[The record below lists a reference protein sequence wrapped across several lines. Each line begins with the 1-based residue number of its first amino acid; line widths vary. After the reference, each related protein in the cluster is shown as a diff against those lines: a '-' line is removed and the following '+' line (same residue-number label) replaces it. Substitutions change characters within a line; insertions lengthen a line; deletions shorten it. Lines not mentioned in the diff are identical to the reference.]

1 MRERITP
8 PWALILAGGDS
19 TWSRPLPAHIAGDAR
34 PQQFCRPEPSGHY
47 VSDDAVFMS
56 HATSAVERSH
66 RGRPC
71 RVVRLAEA
79 G

>member
-8 PWALILAGGDS
+8 SWALILAGGDS
-19 TWSRPLPAHIAGDAR
+19 TRSRPLPAHIAGEAR
-34 PQQFCRPEPSGHY
+34 PKQFCRPEPSDHY
-47 VSDDAVFMS
+47 VSDHTVFMS
-56 HATSAVERSH
+56 HATAAAEWNH
-66 RGRPC
+66 RGHPC